1 MGKSMSYDTSENTK
15 DAATLK
21 ADAENELLLAE
32 KSGNR
37 VDIANTYL
45 SEIIEEKR
53 LKAEKK
59 KEEDF
64 KNLLLQHE
72 LSLLNDL
79 DEIFNGLDGTLDE
92 FKASRDRQN
101 RMANAERNGDFDTL
115 RLIFINEYGMDADKV
130 NKMSHD
136 ELREQRIQFDN
147 LEQQNQA
154 VIITEIREL
163 AEQYKQ
169 RAKELGETRPDLAQA
184 ELDKLDAIRYKSA
197 ALGLDFEKIFNNTA
211 QDGYSDFYSATSK
224 NKYLQIP
231 KPLATEFDKVAPIQ
245 TNKQLSIKN
254 ENSLFEVNDV
264 SVVKDT
270 PNLFN

>member
-1 MGKSMSYDTSENTK
+1 MSYDTNEHTK
-15 DAATLK
+15 DAATVK

-45 SEIIEEKR
+45 SEVIEEKR

-64 KNLLLQHE
+64 KNLLLQYE

-79 DEIFNGLDGTLDE
+79 NEIFNGLDGKLDE
-92 FKASRDRQN
+92 FKASRERQN

-115 RLIFINEYGMDADKV
+115 RLIFINEYGMNADKV
-130 NKMSHD
+130 NNMSHD

-154 VIITEIREL
+154 VIIAEIREL

-184 ELDKLDAIRYKSA
+184 ELDKLDAIR
-197 ALGLDFEKIFNNTA
+197 
-211 QDGYSDFYSATSK
+211 
-224 NKYLQIP
+224 
-231 KPLATEFDKVAPIQ
+231 
-245 TNKQLSIKN
+245 
-254 ENSLFEVNDV
+254 
-264 SVVKDT
+264 
-270 PNLFN
+270 

>member
-1 MGKSMSYDTSENTK
+1 MGKRGKSMSYDTNENTK
-15 DAATLK
+15 NAATLK

-37 VDIANTYL
+37 VDIASTYL

-79 DEIFNGLDGTLDE
+79 DEIFNGLDGKLDE
-92 FKASRDRQN
+92 FKASRERQN

-115 RLIFINEYGMDADKV
+115 RIIFIDEYGMNADKV
-130 NKMSHD
+130 NNMSHD
-136 ELREQRIQFDN
+136 KLREQRIQFDN
-147 LEQQNQA
+147 LERQNQA

-184 ELDKLDAIRYKSA
+184 ELDKLDAIKYKSA
-197 ALGLDFEKIFNNTA
+197 ALGLNFEKIFNNTV
-211 QDGYSDFYSATSK
+211 QDGHIDFQA
-224 NKYLQIP
+224 
-231 KPLATEFDKVAPIQ
+231 V
-245 TNKQLSIKN
+245 TNKHREADLNNEFNKIAFNTSNSSTALNN
-254 ENSLFEVNDV
+254 ENDLFT
-264 SVVKDT
+264 DT
-270 PNLFN
+270 NVTATQNAPNLFN